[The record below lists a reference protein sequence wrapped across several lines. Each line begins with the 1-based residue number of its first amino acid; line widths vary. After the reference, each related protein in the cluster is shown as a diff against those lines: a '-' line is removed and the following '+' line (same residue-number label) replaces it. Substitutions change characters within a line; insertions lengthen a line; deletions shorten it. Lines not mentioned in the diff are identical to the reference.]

1 MSHQVVQLIPHS
13 RPALLAAR
21 RIVVGAALVATGYLV
36 AVIAPAP
43 LGFFRSA
50 ASSSAAEAKARGT
63 PASARSLVAA
73 PSEASTPASVQR
85 DFDYFPDHYRN
96 QGKEADEN
104 APTF

>member
-13 RPALLAAR
+13 RPTLLAAR
-21 RIVVGAALVATGYLV
+21 RILVAAALVATGYLV

-43 LGFFRSA
+43 LDFFHTVASGSA
-50 ASSSAAEAKARGT
+50 ADAKEHGT
-63 PASARSLVAA
+63 PASARSLVAP

-96 QGKEADEN
+96 QGKDADEN
-104 APTF
+104 IPTF

>member
-1 MSHQVVQLIPHS
+1 MSHQVVQLIPQS

-21 RIVVGAALVATGYLV
+21 RILVGAALVATGYLF

-43 LGFFRSA
+43 LDFFHSA
-50 ASSSAAEAKARGT
+50 ASGSDAEAKVHGT
-63 PASARSLVAA
+63 SASARSVLAP
-73 PSEASTPASVQR
+73 PSEGSSPASVQR

-104 APTF
+104 VPTF